1 MSRIP
6 SRKEVK
12 IPPKPEKKKGLK
24 RTRLKPRSAKREKD
38 SKDYT
43 AVIEIYKANNPECA
57 ECGLL
62 ASDFHHIC
70 RGPDRNATLTNTD
83 LGMHGCRTCHKGWDD
98 KSEYPVERQFAIK
111 FIAALRQYRAITRKN
126 IDIEEVMEY
135 MSLHGEW

>member
-57 ECGLL
+57 ECGTL

-70 RGPDRNATLTNTD
+70 RGPDRAATLTNTD
-83 LGMHGCRTCHKGWDD
+83 LGMHGCRTCHQGWDD
-98 KSEYPVERQFAIK
+98 KGKYSVERQFAIK
-111 FIAALRQYRAITRKN
+111 FVAALRQYRAITRKGV
-126 IDIEEVMEY
+126 DLDAVMEY
-135 MSLHGEW
+135 MREHGK